1 MRKLIHKVGW
11 LTQSHVHQSTA
22 QEYMPFQFQRLC
34 FFCYS
39 ALNPSVG
46 VRKKL
51 APSFTQMNVLLASAG
66 CSQCFLVFFFFLLS
80 LPILVILSIKLSQ
93 LPLRTEIFLFL
104 PQGVAGQGNHSF
116 SWQVSD
122 HQPRIGLSTGRCQK
136 TRGTETTWWLS
147 WGRGTKVPPWS
158 LKGVFLSNAPIC
170 FQLSVQRCNTAKW
183 HQYMH
188 MRIDTSEESLTGI
201 KQKS

>member
-104 PQGVAGQGNHSF
+104 PQSSRWPRESFTLLAGLWPSTSNWPQHCQIPANQRHRDYMMTFWGEGDQGATLES
-116 SWQVSD
+116 Q
-122 HQPRIGLSTGRCQK
+122 RGLSIQRTNLFS
-136 TRGTETTWWLS
+136 TECA
-147 WGRGTKVPPWS
+147 KV
-158 LKGVFLSNAPIC
+158 
-170 FQLSVQRCNTAKW
+170 
-183 HQYMH
+183 
-188 MRIDTSEESLTGI
+188 
-201 KQKS
+201 